1 MNIKNIFSKERIF
14 YALFL
19 AIGLLI
25 GWIFFNSPES
35 KSIEHD
41 HSEHSE
47 EETIWTCSMHPNI
60 RMHEP
65 GKCPICAMDLIQ
77 LNKSDI
83 VVDSDEIHLTKEAI
97 ELANVLTSVVAKQKP
112 LKEVRLYGKIQAD
125 ERLLFSQV
133 SHISGR
139 IENLLVSFT
148 GESVSKGQP
157 LAYIYSPD
165 LITTQQELLEAAK
178 SKNSEPQI
186 YEAAK
191 EKLRLWKLS
200 ETQISAIESSGK
212 IKTSFEVY
220 SSTTGIVTKRFVNNG
235 DYVSQGSPLFEIS
248 NLSKLWA
255 LFDAYESD
263 LPLIK
268 EGDKVNFTVQAL
280 PGQSFVGRI
289 AFIDPVINSVTR
301 VSKVRLEVDNKSG
314 KLKPEMFATGVVKAN
329 LTDYKDNIVI
339 PRSAVLWTGKRSV
352 VYIKQPY
359 TDEPIFKLREIELGP
374 SLGNSYVVISGL
386 EVGEEIVIQGAFSV
400 DAASQLEGKPS
411 MMNSAGTSKPV
422 IVDHSK
428 H

>member
-1 MNIKNIFSKERIF
+1 MDI
-14 YALFL
+14 
-19 AIGLLI
+19 
-25 GWIFFNSPES
+25 FNSPES

-178 SKNSEPQI
+178 SKN
-186 YEAAK
+186 
-191 EKLRLWKLS
+191 
-200 ETQISAIESSGK
+200 
-212 IKTSFEVY
+212 
-220 SSTTGIVTKRFVNNG
+220 
-235 DYVSQGSPLFEIS
+235 
-248 NLSKLWA
+248 
-255 LFDAYESD
+255 
-263 LPLIK
+263 
-268 EGDKVNFTVQAL
+268 
-280 PGQSFVGRI
+280 
-289 AFIDPVINSVTR
+289 
-301 VSKVRLEVDNKSG
+301 
-314 KLKPEMFATGVVKAN
+314 
-329 LTDYKDNIVI
+329 
-339 PRSAVLWTGKRSV
+339 
-352 VYIKQPY
+352 
-359 TDEPIFKLREIELGP
+359 
-374 SLGNSYVVISGL
+374 
-386 EVGEEIVIQGAFSV
+386 
-400 DAASQLEGKPS
+400 
-411 MMNSAGTSKPV
+411 
-422 IVDHSK
+422 
-428 H
+428 

>member
-280 PGQSFVGRI
+280 PRQSFVGRI